1 MTMKLTILAALC
13 LLPGVAA
20 AATLKPFTTLDR
32 DTVRLSD
39 LFDGADDRPLGPSP
53 APGARISVEAP
64 QLTAIAH
71 MFGVD
76 WRSSGPGDRAI
87 LERPGHVLTKED
99 ILPSLRAA
107 LLQAGAP
114 ADSEIELPAPS
125 LAPLPAGTPP
135 GLDYTGLEFDAGSG
149 RFTTTLHVTAPG
161 VPPVDARLSGRVQ
174 AMLELPV
181 PRRAMM
187 PGDVLTVADLQ
198 WTRLRL
204 GIARGE
210 VVRAAVQAVGQALR
224 RPLLAGMPI
233 PLADLG
239 RPVIVMKG
247 EPLVLSLDGP
257 GIALTAQG
265 VANEAGG
272 VGERIQVINPYSR
285 AVLEAEITGPGHAR
299 VLPGSIP
306 TTTTRQVAER

>member
-1 MTMKLTILAALC
+1 M
-13 LLPGVAA
+13 
-20 AATLKPFTTLDR
+20 
-32 DTVRLSD
+32 
-39 LFDGADDRPLGPSP
+39 
-53 APGARISVEAP
+53 
-64 QLTAIAH
+64 AIAH

-76 WRSSGPGDRAI
+76 WRASGPGERAI
-87 LERPGHVLTKED
+87 LERPGRILGKDD

-107 LLQAGAP
+107 LVEAGAP
-114 ADSEIELPAPS
+114 TDSEIELPAPS
-125 LAPLPAGTPP
+125 IAPLPAGLAP

-149 RFTTTLHVTAPG
+149 RFTTTLHVTARG
-161 VPPVDARLSGRVQ
+161 VPPVDVRLSGRVQ

-187 PGDVLTVADLQ
+187 PGEVLTASDLQ

-204 GIARGE
+204 GLARGE
-210 VVRAAVQAVGQALR
+210 VVRLVAEGAGQALR
-224 RPLLAGMPI
+224 RPLQAGMPI

-272 VGERIQVINPYSR
+272 LGERIHVINPYSR
-285 AVLEAEITGPGHAR
+285 AMLEAEITRPGHAR
-299 VLPGSIP
+299 VLPGFVP
-306 TTTTRQVAER
+306 NRTRQVAER

>member
-1 MTMKLTILAALC
+1 MTMNLSLIAALC
-13 LLPGVAA
+13 LLPGFAT

-39 LFDGADDRPLGPSP
+39 LFDGTDDRPLGPSP

-71 MFGVD
+71 MFGID
-76 WRSSGPGDRAI
+76 WRASGPGDRAV
-87 LERPGHVLTKED
+87 LDRPGRIVGKED
-99 ILPSLRAA
+99 IMPSLRAA
-107 LLQAGAP
+107 LLEAGAP
-114 ADSEIELPAPS
+114 ADSEIEMPAPS
-125 LAPLPAGTPP
+125 LAPLPAGPPP
-135 GLDYTGLEFDAGSG
+135 GLEYLGLEYDAGSG
-149 RFTTTLHVTAPG
+149 RFTTTLHVIAPG
-161 VPPVDARLSGRVQ
+161 VPPVDVRLSGRVQ

-187 PGDVLTVADLQ
+187 PGDILTASDLQ

-204 GIARGE
+204 GLARGE
-210 VVRAAVQAVGQALR
+210 VVRLAAQAVGQALR
-224 RPLLAGMPI
+224 RPLQAGAPI

-247 EPLVLSLDGP
+247 EPLVLSLEGP
-257 GIALTAQG
+257 GIALTAQA

-272 VGERIQVINPYSR
+272 LGERIRVINPYSR
-285 AVLEAEITGPGHAR
+285 AVLDAEITGPGHAR
-299 VLPGSIP
+299 VVPASNL
-306 TTTTRQVAER
+306 TATHQVAQR